1 MINGV
6 VLPNFSSVALAF
18 GMWTR
23 TAARRP
29 TPARHYFLE
38 FFGAGFDKNFVWQ
51 FRVGGGAALALAN
64 ILYLQKR
71 SRYMLS
77 NDYTI
82 LNQPNEAVD
91 CEPIGAV
98 RDSFDLA
105 RNKMWC
111 VRRQIDAHKV
121 GITHVFIS
129 GGILT
134 QIFNS

>member
-1 MINGV
+1 MTI
-6 VLPNFSSVALAF
+6 S
-18 GMWTR
+18 
-23 TAARRP
+23 RR
-29 TPARHYFLE
+29 YC
-38 FFGAGFDKNFVWQ
+38 D
-51 FRVGGGAALALAN
+51 AALALAN
-64 ILYLQKR
+64 IFVLNKTKN
-71 SRYMLS
+71 SMLS
-77 NDYTI
+77 NDYAI

-105 RNKMWC
+105 RNKKIMWC

>member
-1 MINGV
+1 MTISRRYINCDAV
-6 VLPNFSSVALAF
+6 
-18 GMWTR
+18 
-23 TAARRP
+23 
-29 TPARHYFLE
+29 
-38 FFGAGFDKNFVWQ
+38 
-51 FRVGGGAALALAN
+51 LALAN
-64 ILYLQKR
+64 IFVLNKKKHTR
-71 SRYMLS
+71 CMLS
-77 NDYTI
+77 NDYAI

-105 RNKMWC
+105 RNKKIMWC